1 MGANAVNTM
10 AEAIAPRIAE
20 IAGART
26 LLRILT
32 NKAELRLTR
41 ARAVF
46 DAELLG
52 GEQVVDDIVAASAF
66 AEADPYRAATHNK
79 GIMNG
84 ITAVVLATGNDTRA
98 VEAGCHSH
106 AARSGQYAALSRFEK
121 DADGNLV
128 GTLEVPLAVG
138 LVGGATRA
146 HPTAQASVK
155 LLGVETARELASV
168 IASVGLAQNLAACR
182 ALAAEGIQ
190 RGHMTLHART
200 IAASAGA
207 EVDEIGAVAARIV
220 ADRKIRVEHARD
232 VLAELR
238 SGGESA

>member
-1 MGANAVNTM
+1 
-10 AEAIAPRIAE
+10 
-20 IAGART
+20 
-26 LLRILT
+26 
-32 NKAELRLTR
+32 
-41 ARAVF
+41 
-46 DAELLG
+46 
-52 GEQVVDDIVAASAF
+52 
-66 AEADPYRAATHNK
+66 
-79 GIMNG
+79 MNG

-98 VEAGCHSH
+98 VESGCHSH
-106 AARSGQYAALSRFEK
+106 AARSGGYTALSQFEQ

-146 HPTAQASVK
+146 HPTAQAGVK

-168 IASVGLAQNLAACR
+168 IAAVGLAQNLAACR

-207 EVDEIGAVAARIV
+207 EVDEIGEVAARIV
-220 ADRKIRVEHARD
+220 AARRIRVEYARE

-238 SGGESA
+238 AEARGA

>member
-1 MGANAVNTM
+1 
-10 AEAIAPRIAE
+10 
-20 IAGART
+20 
-26 LLRILT
+26 
-32 NKAELRLTR
+32 
-41 ARAVF
+41 
-46 DAELLG
+46 
-52 GEQVVDDIVAASAF
+52 
-66 AEADPYRAATHNK
+66 
-79 GIMNG
+79 
-84 ITAVVLATGNDTRA
+84 
-98 VEAGCHSH
+98 
-106 AARSGQYAALSRFEK
+106 
-121 DADGNLV
+121 
-128 GTLEVPLAVG
+128 
-138 LVGGATRA
+138 
-146 HPTAQASVK
+146 VK